1 MFERFTKDARAVV
14 KGAVEHAEGEGAASV
29 DDGHMLL
36 ALLDREASRASFA
49 LASLGATRRRDSIQD
64 ALGEARRRGGLS
76 QADTEALAGLGI
88 DVSEIV
94 SRVEEAHGVGALAG
108 GGKAGGR
115 RSGRGWSG
123 HRPFTREAKDTLE
136 KSLRIATARRDRHIG
151 DEHILFALTVRPGPV
166 GEVLADHGVT
176 HESVE
181 RVLYG
186 EGGTGSGGTGNGT
199 GGNGSDAE

>member
-14 KGAVEHAEGEGAASV
+14 KGAVEHAEDEGAASV

-49 LASLGATRRRDSIQD
+49 LASLGAVRRRDSIEG

-76 QADTEALAGLGI
+76 QADTQALAELGI

-94 SRVEEAHGVGALAG
+94 SRVEETHGVGALAG
-108 GGKAGGR
+108 GRTAGR

-123 HRPFTREAKDTLE
+123 HRPFTREAKDTLV
-136 KSLRIATARRDRHIG
+136 KSLRMATARRDRCIG

-166 GEVLADHGVT
+166 SEVLADHGVT
-176 HESVE
+176 HASVE

-186 EGGTGSGGTGNGT
+186 GGGGAGD
-199 GGNGSDAE
+199 GGAGGDAGPE